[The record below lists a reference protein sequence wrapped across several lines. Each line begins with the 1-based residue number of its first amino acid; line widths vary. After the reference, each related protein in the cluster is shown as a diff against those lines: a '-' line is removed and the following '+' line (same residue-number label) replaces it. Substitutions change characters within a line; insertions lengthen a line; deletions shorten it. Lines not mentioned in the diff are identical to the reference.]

1 MKNNKNM
8 KQLIERYDTKSAPVY
23 HIISPQSDFNKK
35 PNIADAYTFDS
46 DYTTSFLQGV
56 CSFHALCTR
65 KKSMR
70 CSRPIL
76 VIQYNTKI
84 HMSRLHNKTCE
95 RKIVFVAEAYFQ
107 SPILYH
113 QV

>member
-1 MKNNKNM
+1 M

-23 HIISPQSDFNKK
+23 HIISPQRSLKRL
-35 PNIADAYTFDS
+35 NIADAYTFDS

-70 CSRPIL
+70 CSQPIL
-76 VIQYNTKI
+76 FIQYNAKI
-84 HMSRLHNKTCE
+84 HMSRLHDKTCE